1 LSVEFQDESNEY
13 QQDSFSVVDADDA
26 ALIGYEISS
35 QSTAL
40 GIPNYSQANRVL
52 LRQLDK
58 STKGNQFVQFQTSF
72 RALKV
77 RPGDIIA
84 LTYLKEGF
92 TRVPFRVVKLSP
104 SINYQVVT
112 VLAQIHDDDWY
123 SDNPAVLGGAGRQP
137 GTQVH
142 SPRPLI
148 GTIPHFDGNGQFEY
162 FDFGVQETIQA
173 QNDGTA
179 TDILTV
185 TFTQPRKP
193 DANSPNL
200 PLLSLSPQY
209 SANGGTLRGGSSLYY
224 AVSAVDPIGNEGA
237 LSFTVG
243 AVVPTGSDTNS
254 VSITGLSFPVRAVSF
269 NVYRGATPQMLYRI
283 ASAVP
288 LNGTYTDTGA
298 SPQPAGPP
306 DASFDHA
313 NFYYRFEYAGPFT
326 ATVFSATTIGSADMG
341 AASLAYSAMVV
352 RIIEGTGRGQE
363 RSIAT
368 NDQTTLTIS
377 VVWSVLPDSTSIFV
391 VVEGSWKFG
400 AVSATSPVQFEI
412 SYHAGT
418 VLQISGRGANV
429 NNQEGT
435 ADLCPLTRWPLGGG
449 KSDAGLPGSPEF
461 LLSVPGGGNV
471 TVFDIGFEH
480 LDNTSSVSS
489 GTLQI
494 FSWNE
499 LQAPSSYF
507 LTAALDNMAGSIL
520 LNQVADPQVG
530 DIIQAGTE
538 LMAILSVDLAGDRYG
553 VVRGA
558 LNSAATTHP
567 AGEPV
572 LHLQRAILIL
582 PFAHDFFENRA
593 SVNYLHTVSLPDVRI
608 CAAQL
613 YVTNSFGDSQ
623 STSHSY
629 TSEPDWGLR
638 TLSGG
643 QFSLQVSGY
652 VATQQ
657 NAAPPLLIEASHAI
671 RDMRAAVSYA
681 PQDYTINV
689 AVLQNAVPLGGDA
702 GVLSIGPGNLSSNI
716 VDGVN
721 LPSLKEDGALTLN
734 ITLDLPPGFQPSPS
748 TNPGRDL
755 TVTIRF

>member
-1 LSVEFQDESNEY
+1 
-13 QQDSFSVVDADDA
+13 
-26 ALIGYEISS
+26 
-35 QSTAL
+35 
-40 GIPNYSQANRVL
+40 
-52 LRQLDK
+52 
-58 STKGNQFVQFQTSF
+58 
-72 RALKV
+72 
-77 RPGDIIA
+77 
-84 LTYLKEGF
+84 
-92 TRVPFRVVKLSP
+92 
-104 SINYQVVT
+104 
-112 VLAQIHDDDWY
+112 
-123 SDNPAVLGGAGRQP
+123 
-137 GTQVH
+137 
-142 SPRPLI
+142 
-148 GTIPHFDGNGQFEY
+148 
-162 FDFGVQETIQA
+162 
-173 QNDGTA
+173 
-179 TDILTV
+179 
-185 TFTQPRKP
+185 
-193 DANSPNL
+193 
-200 PLLSLSPQY
+200 
-209 SANGGTLRGGSSLYY
+209 
-224 AVSAVDPIGNEGA
+224 
-237 LSFTVG
+237 
-243 AVVPTGSDTNS
+243 
-254 VSITGLSFPVRAVSF
+254 
-269 NVYRGATPQMLYRI
+269 
-283 ASAVP
+283 
-288 LNGTYTDTGA
+288 
-298 SPQPAGPP
+298 
-306 DASFDHA
+306 
-313 NFYYRFEYAGPFT
+313 
-326 ATVFSATTIGSADMG
+326 
-341 AASLAYSAMVV
+341 
-352 RIIEGTGRGQE
+352 
-363 RSIAT
+363 
-368 NDQTTLTIS
+368 
-377 VVWSVLPDSTSIFV
+377 
-391 VVEGSWKFG
+391 
-400 AVSATSPVQFEI
+400 
-412 SYHAGT
+412 
-418 VLQISGRGANV
+418 
-429 NNQEGT
+429 
-435 ADLCPLTRWPLGGG
+435 
-449 KSDAGLPGSPEF
+449 
-461 LLSVPGGGNV
+461 LSVPGGGNV
-471 TVFDIGFEH
+471 TVFNIGFEH

-507 LTAALDNMAGSIL
+507 LTAPLDNMAGSIL

-538 LMAILSVDLAGDRYG
+538 LMTILSVDLAANRYG

-671 RDMRAAVSYA
+671 RDVRAAVSYA